1 MLILGK
7 KNKLS
12 KEDKHLLKNKFETIH
27 EIDIANDT
35 TEDIISK
42 ITSYA
47 KNEKVT
53 HIVLRL

>member
-12 KEDKHLLKNKFETIH
+12 KEDRDLLQNKFETIH

-35 TEDIISK
+35 TENIISK
-42 ITSYA
+42 IT
-47 KNEKVT
+47 
-53 HIVLRL
+53 